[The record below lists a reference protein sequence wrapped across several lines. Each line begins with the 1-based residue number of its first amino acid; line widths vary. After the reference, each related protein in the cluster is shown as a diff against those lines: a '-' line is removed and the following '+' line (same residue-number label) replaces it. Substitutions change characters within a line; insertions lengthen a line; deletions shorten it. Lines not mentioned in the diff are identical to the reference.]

1 MSSSAAIISM
11 QSSTNNN
18 NSHHAPNSTRS
29 RVASSDSWSTLK
41 SLPTILMTRTSFKV
55 NEDHLLNL
63 AIKARLENRECGY
76 LSRRGGQDPSS
87 SPNKWQ
93 SKWFVLYQNL
103 LFYYDNVN
111 SPKPQGVYF
120 LESCYSSRS
129 PAKNSKDGEKLN
141 CFSISYTRDGRNAIE
156 FAAESETDCQVWI
169 ECIQTCSY
177 NRLLSLKEELE
188 QKYLHLSQVYESE
201 AKTKY
206 QYLQQVEELSTE
218 VRELRRELSLY
229 RRQHHLLRT
238 KSTAEE
244 DTEEIRKIKKVQ
256 SLCRGWLYR
265 QRWKRI
271 VEEYIRSPHAEMMRK
286 RNNIIFNLVES
297 EREYVHQLEI
307 LVANYVRPFRM
318 AASSKKP
325 PVTHEDINSIFL
337 NSEIILF
344 LHQIFYKGLSK
355 KLENWPTFY
364 TGDLFDMFISM
375 LHIYLEYV
383 RNHHYSL
390 QNLIEC
396 KLSNSE
402 FSKFL
407 ERCQVKAACEGMSL
421 ETLLVLPM
429 NRIPYYIIT
438 LANCLSHTPHAHVER
453 EKLEQAKDK
462 LEELSKIMHDEVS
475 ETEHIRTNLA
485 IERSIAE
492 GCDVLLDVNQV
503 LCRQDGLVLWTG
515 EKNKPNHGQRLSARE
530 IRRNETVVQCYL
542 FSNHLVTTTRG
553 SNGKLHL
560 VKGCGVIPL
569 ADVTLVEDIS
579 TDPQYL
585 LASVTEEDS
594 VDDTN
599 SHMTDNKNTELDIY
613 INRLF
618 RLIVEPR
625 DQTPFS
631 ATFVANDENHKS
643 EWCTDIAQC
652 LQNLRYTELV
662 TRTFRNESSVIAP
675 ESVKSDVKLYKDDS
689 KMKFSK
695 TLDSCKIPQIRH
707 ATLERLFERLTDLR
721 FLSID
726 FLNTFLLTYRL
737 YTDAHTVMEILIRIY
752 KSSPHT
758 SLDHANETDT
768 QKTDEHHKEKP
779 IKISEIDNELTRRI
793 STVETSVTTTTEQE
807 RDLRRHS
814 HIGSFQRGISID
826 QNEIVTTTVVTKT
839 TEKKI
844 SIKSSE
850 ATVALPTLATIPS
863 MDIDES
869 IETPHRP
876 LAPLASSETFTDVNS
891 LSHDD
896 HKLQGNTKISSTKN
910 KKEHLSPQTSSKTT
924 KSEFDSLEILFDF
937 PSSGISSNTHLNVEQ
952 PPHNMSHL
960 CFNDNH
966 QILTTDKEE
975 QKKLLLEKSD
985 SPTTLQ
991 RARLESNS
999 ATGIAQA
1006 NQTTSQNV
1014 LMLSKRLSEVLSSP
1028 RQSLRNAAEGTFKK
1042 VLPGVVVTSSRSS
1055 RRRTSSAAATQAFA
1069 AAVAGE
1075 SPKFARNERLPSTPG
1090 SSSASPQPTASNN
1103 PLASCSSR
1111 EQKTNEYTIV
1121 NTASTM
1127 RVLNVLR
1134 HWLTKHPLD
1143 FHRDPKLKEM
1153 VLELLQDMLVNG
1165 HLIATEH
1172 KAAVTIIKQLETNE
1186 VEEKNTE
1193 LQLILHPPPASDV
1206 TLDQI
1211 AVSDVAEQMT
1221 LIDHKL
1227 FCALYSEELILQGW
1241 MKPGRDDLAPNV
1253 AGISRRFNEMCRLV
1267 ITEILSQTTING
1279 RVQCIE
1285 KWGTI
1290 ADICRYLRNFNGVL
1304 QIMAAFVNSSVYR
1317 LKQTWDRISKQNK
1330 QVINKLQSL
1339 VHSDGKFKNLRDTL
1353 TKVDPPCVPYL
1364 GLYLSDLTF
1373 IEESS
1378 QDVSETDLINF
1389 SKMRM
1394 KTHIISEVRRF
1405 QSATFKIKHNPR
1417 ICAYLLNTSRLLSED
1432 QCYVLS
1438 LKLEPRATRAGV
1450 TNPSV

>member
-1 MSSSAAIISM
+1 M
-11 QSSTNNN
+11 QSQNNN
-18 NSHHAPNSTRS
+18 NSQQTTYNTRT
-29 RVASSDSWSTLK
+29 RMASSDSWSPLK
-41 SLPTILMTRTSFKV
+41 NLPTILMARTSFKV

-76 LSRRGGQDPSS
+76 LSRRGGSDPSS

-93 SKWFVLYQNL
+93 LKWFVLYQNL

-111 SPKPQGVYF
+111 SSKPQGVYF
-120 LESCYSSRS
+120 LESCYASRS

-141 CFSISYTRDGRNAIE
+141 CFSISYVRDGRNATE

-177 NRLLSLKEELE
+177 NRLVSLKEELE
-188 QKYLHLSQVYESE
+188 KKYLHLSQVYESE

-218 VRELRRELSLY
+218 VRELRRELSRY

-238 KSTAEE
+238 KSIAEE
-244 DTEEIRKIKKVQ
+244 DSNELRKIKKVQ

-286 RNNIIFNLVES
+286 RNNIVFNLVES

-325 PVTHEDINSIFL
+325 SITHEDVNSIFL

-355 KLENWPTFY
+355 KLEQWPTFY

-390 QNLIEC
+390 QNLVEC
-396 KLSNSE
+396 KLSNPD
-402 FSKFL
+402 FNKFL
-407 ERCQVKAACEGMSL
+407 ERCEQKAACEGLTL

-453 EKLEQAKDK
+453 EQLEQAKNK

-475 ETEHIRTNLA
+475 ETEHIRANLA

-503 LCRQDGLVLWTG
+503 LCRQGGLVLWTG
-515 EKNKPNHGQRLSARE
+515 DRNKQVFNQRLSAKE
-530 IRRNETVVQCYL
+530 IRRNEMVVQCYL
-542 FSNHLVTTTRG
+542 FTNHVVITTRA

-569 ADVTLVEDIS
+569 VDVTLVDDIN
-579 TDPQYL
+579 TDPQCFL
-585 LASVTEEDS
+585 PSVTEEDTS
-594 VDDTN
+594 DDTN
-599 SHMTDNKNTELDIY
+599 SNITDNKNVELDAY

-625 DQTPFS
+625 DQPSYST
-631 ATFVANDENHKS
+631 TLVANDENHKS
-643 EWCTDIAQC
+643 EWCSDIAQC
-652 LQNLRYTELV
+652 LQNLRYTNLLSG
-662 TRTFRNESSVIAP
+662 TFRNQSSVIAP
-675 ESVKSDVKLYKDDS
+675 ESVKFDAKLYKDDS
-689 KMKFSK
+689 EIKYSK

-707 ATLERLFERLTDLR
+707 ATVERLHERLTDLR

-737 YTDAHTVMEILIRIY
+737 YTDAYSVMDTLIRLY

-758 SLDHANETDT
+758 SLDHTNEIDGTNI
-768 QKTDEHHKEKP
+768 QKSDEQNKGKQ
-779 IKISEIDNELTRRI
+779 IKINENENELTRRI
-793 STVETSVTTTTEQE
+793 STVLDISNTQSKEQE

-814 HIGSFQRGISID
+814 HTGTFRRGLSIE
-826 QNEIVTTTVVTKT
+826 QNETTTIT
-839 TEKKI
+839 TTTTTTLQKIVDKKC
-844 SIKSSE
+844 SIKPHD
-850 ATVALPTLATIPS
+850 TIVILPSIPS
-863 MDIDES
+863 MDVDELNDTS
-869 IETPHRP
+869 HRP
-876 LAPLASSETFTDVNS
+876 LAPLASSETFSDVDA
-891 LSHDD
+891 LSRDSQQQQD
-896 HKLQGNTKISSTKN
+896 LKISSIN
-910 KKEHLSPQTSSKTT
+910 NEESNIKTP
-924 KSEFDSLEILFDF
+924 KSDFDSLEKLFDF
-937 PSSGISSNTHLNVEQ
+937 PSSDISSEARLDIERSSQQSTTRIRFSDTDQIIPTH
-952 PPHNMSHL
+952 
-960 CFNDNH
+960 
-966 QILTTDKEE
+966 KEE
-975 QKKLLLEKSD
+975 EKNLDINKSD
-985 SPTTLQ
+985 SLTIQQRPRIDSSITT
-991 RARLESNS
+991 NNMP
-999 ATGIAQA
+999 A

-1014 LMLSKRLSEVLSSP
+1014 IWLSKRLSEVLASP
-1028 RQSLRNAAEGTFKK
+1028 RQSIRNAAESSFKK

-1055 RRRTSSAAATQAFA
+1055 RRRISSVAATQAFA
-1069 AAVAGE
+1069 VAISGE
-1075 SPKFARNERLPSTPG
+1075 SPKVLRNERLGSTPG
-1090 SSSASPQPTASNN
+1090 SSLASPQSITSTN
-1103 PLASCSSR
+1103 PLLSTSK
-1111 EQKTNEYTIV
+1111 EQKTNESTIV
-1121 NTASTM
+1121 NTAATM
-1127 RVLNVLR
+1127 RVLNILR

-1143 FHRDPKLKEM
+1143 FHRNPKLKEM
-1153 VLELLQDMLVNG
+1153 VLELLQDMLLNG
-1165 HLIATEH
+1165 HLIAAEH
-1172 KAAVTIIKQLETNE
+1172 KAAVGIIKQLETNE
-1186 VEEKNTE
+1186 ADENNEQ
-1193 LQLILHPPPASDV
+1193 LRLILNPTQVPNA
-1206 TLDQI
+1206 TFEQI
-1211 AVSDVAEQMT
+1211 AVSDLAEQMT
-1221 LIDHKL
+1221 FIDHKL
-1227 FCALYSEELILQGW
+1227 FCALDSEELLLQGW
-1241 MKPGRDDLAPNV
+1241 MKAGRDDLAPNV
-1253 AGISRRFNEMCRLV
+1253 ALISRRFNEMCRLV
-1267 ITEILSQTTING
+1267 ITEILSQPTING
-1279 RVQCIE
+1279 RIQCIE
-1285 KWGTI
+1285 KWGTV

-1304 QIMAAFVNSSVYR
+1304 QIMAAFVNSSIYR
-1317 LKQTWDRISKQNK
+1317 LKQTWDRTSKQSK
-1330 QVINKLQSL
+1330 HVINKLQIL

-1353 TKVDPPCVPYL
+1353 TKVDPPCIPYL

-1378 QDVSETDLINF
+1378 QDISEKKLINF

-1405 QSATFKIKHNPR
+1405 QSTPFKIKHNPR
-1417 ICAYLLNTSRLLSED
+1417 VCAYLLNSSRLLSED
-1432 QCYVLS
+1432 QCYGLS
-1438 LKLEPRATRAGV
+1438 LQLEPRASRAGV
-1450 TNPSV
+1450 ANLGV

>member
-407 ERCQVKAACEGMSL
+407 ERCQVKAACEGLSL

-675 ESVKSDVKLYKDDS
+675 ESVKSDVKLHKDDS

-707 ATLERLFERLTDLR
+707 ATLERLSERLTDLR

-758 SLDHANETDT
+758 SLDHTNETDT

-863 MDIDES
+863 MDIDELT
-869 IETPHRP
+869 ETPHRP

-896 HKLQGNTKISSTKN
+896 HKLQGNAKISSTKN

-1090 SSSASPQPTASNN
+1090 SSSASPQPAATIKARLENRECGYLSRRGGQDPSSSPNKWQSKWFVLYQN
-1103 PLASCSSR
+1103 LLFYYDNVNSPKPQGVYFLESCYSSR
-1111 EQKTNEYTIV
+1111 SPAKNSKDGEKLNCFSISYT
-1121 NTASTM
+1121 
-1127 RVLNVLR
+1127 
-1134 HWLTKHPLD
+1134 
-1143 FHRDPKLKEM
+1143 RDGRNAIEF
-1153 VLELLQDMLVNG
+1153 
-1165 HLIATEH
+1165 
-1172 KAAVTIIKQLETNE
+1172 AAE
-1186 VEEKNTE
+1186 
-1193 LQLILHPPPASDV
+1193 
-1206 TLDQI
+1206 
-1211 AVSDVAEQMT
+1211 
-1221 LIDHKL
+1221 
-1227 FCALYSEELILQGW
+1227 
-1241 MKPGRDDLAPNV
+1241 
-1253 AGISRRFNEMCRLV
+1253 
-1267 ITEILSQTTING
+1267 
-1279 RVQCIE
+1279 
-1285 KWGTI
+1285 
-1290 ADICRYLRNFNGVL
+1290 
-1304 QIMAAFVNSSVYR
+1304 
-1317 LKQTWDRISKQNK
+1317 
-1330 QVINKLQSL
+1330 
-1339 VHSDGKFKNLRDTL
+1339 
-1353 TKVDPPCVPYL
+1353 
-1364 GLYLSDLTF
+1364 
-1373 IEESS
+1373 
-1378 QDVSETDLINF
+1378 SETDCQVWIECIQTCSYN
-1389 SKMRM
+1389 
-1394 KTHIISEVRRF
+1394 
-1405 QSATFKIKHNPR
+1405 
-1417 ICAYLLNTSRLLSED
+1417 RLLSLKEELE
-1432 QCYVLS
+1432 QKYLHLSQVYESEAKTKYQYLQQVEELSTEVRELRRELS
-1438 LKLEPRATRAGV
+1438 LYRRQHHLLRTKSTAEEDTEEIRKIKKVQSLCRGWLYRQRWKRIVEEYIRYYYFIMNILHTIE
-1450 TNPSV
+1450 SF

>member
-1 MSSSAAIISM
+1 M
-11 QSSTNNN
+11 
-18 NSHHAPNSTRS
+18 
-29 RVASSDSWSTLK
+29 ASSDSWLPLK
-41 SLPTILMTRTSFKV
+41 SLQTILMTRTSFKV
-55 NEDHLLNL
+55 NEEHLLNL

-93 SKWFVLYQNL
+93 LKWFVLYQNL
-103 LFYYDNVN
+103 LFYYENVN
-111 SPKPQGVYF
+111 STKPQGVYF
-120 LESCYSSRS
+120 LESCYSTRS
-129 PAKNSKDGEKLN
+129 PTKNSKDGEKLN

-169 ECIQTCSY
+169 ECIQSCSY
-177 NRLLSLKEELE
+177 NRLLSVKEELE

-201 AKTKY
+201 AKAKY

-218 VRELRRELSLY
+218 VRQLRSELSRY

-238 KSTAEE
+238 KSIAEE

-271 VEEYIRSPHAEMMRK
+271 VEEYIRSPHAELIRR
-286 RNNIIFNLVES
+286 RNNIVFNLVES

-325 PVTHEDINSIFL
+325 PITHEDVNSIFL
-337 NSEIILF
+337 NTEIILF

-364 TGDLFDMFISM
+364 TGDLFDMLISM

-390 QNLIEC
+390 QCLVEC
-396 KLSNSE
+396 KLSNPG
-402 FSKFL
+402 FNKFL
-407 ERCQVKAACEGMSL
+407 ERCEMKAACEGL
-421 ETLLVLPM
+421 TLDILLVLPM
-429 NRIPYYIIT
+429 NRIPYYIVT

-453 EKLEQAKDK
+453 EKLEQTKSK

-503 LCRQDGLVLWTG
+503 LCRQDSLMLWIG
-515 EKNKPNHGQRLSARE
+515 DRNKLSLGQRFTTRDY
-530 IRRNETVVQCYL
+530 RRNEIVVQCYL
-542 FSNHLVTTTRG
+542 FSNHLVITTRA
-553 SNGKLHL
+553 SSGKLHL

-569 ADVTLVEDIS
+569 ADVTLVEDITS
-579 TDPQYL
+579 DPQYL
-585 LASVTEEDS
+585 LASVIEEDS
-594 VDDTN
+594 IDNTN
-599 SHMTDNKNTELDIY
+599 SNITDNTTTELDLH

-618 RLIVEPR
+618 RLIVESR
-625 DQTPFS
+625 NQTPYS
-631 ATFVANDENHKS
+631 TTLVANDEKHKS

-652 LQNLRYTELV
+652 LQNLRYTQLV
-662 TRTFRNESSVIAP
+662 TGTFRNASSVMAP
-675 ESVKSDVKLYKDDS
+675 ESVKSDVKLYKDDAEI
-689 KMKFSK
+689 KYSK

-707 ATLERLFERLTDLR
+707 ATVERLLERLTDLR

-737 YTDAHTVMEILIRIY
+737 YTDAYTVMETLIRVY

-758 SLDHANETDT
+758 SLDHTV
-768 QKTDEHHKEKP
+768 
-779 IKISEIDNELTRRI
+779 EIDGTNSNTIQKIDEQQKDKKLRLINEHDNEFNRRVSEGAKLLTTNSI
-793 STVETSVTTTTEQE
+793 TEQE

-814 HIGSFQRGISID
+814 HIGTFHRELSID
-826 QNEIVTTTVVTKT
+826 HHESIKT
-839 TEKKI
+839 ARTQEKKL
-844 SIKSSE
+844 SIKNSE
-850 ATVALPTLATIPS
+850 KSVGLPTSSS
-863 MDIDES
+863 MDITAS
-869 IETPHRP
+869 IDRLNFTQ
-876 LAPLASSETFTDVNS
+876 APLASSETFSDVVSICRDEQQKKYLSTNNGISNNIDKNS
-891 LSHDD
+891 S
-896 HKLQGNTKISSTKN
+896 QITKDN
-910 KKEHLSPQTSSKTT
+910 D
-924 KSEFDSLEILFDF
+924 FNSLEILFDF
-937 PSSGISSNTHLNVEQ
+937 PSVNIINDSQTDIIRTPENHCRVQYSENTHMN
-952 PPHNMSHL
+952 NT
-960 CFNDNH
+960 
-966 QILTTDKEE
+966 IKEE
-975 QKKLLLEKSD
+975 RKSLRFQTSD
-985 SPTTLQ
+985 SPPTQKQ
-991 RARLESNS
+991 RLHLDTQS
-999 ATGIAQA
+999 A
-1006 NQTTSQNV
+1006 TTSQNV
-1014 LMLSKRLSEVLSSP
+1014 QLLSKRLSEVLSSP
-1028 RQSLRNAAEGTFKK
+1028 RQSIRNAAESSFKK

-1055 RRRTSSAAATQAFA
+1055 RRRISSAAATQAFA
-1069 AAVAGE
+1069 VATSGE
-1075 SPKFARNERLPSTPG
+1075 SPKSMRNERL
-1090 SSSASPQPTASNN
+1090 ASNQGGGSISMQTATTSN
-1103 PLASCSSR
+1103 SAMPLSSR
-1111 EQKTNEYTIV
+1111 EQRANEYIIV

-1143 FHRDPKLKEM
+1143 FHTNPKLKEM
-1153 VLELLQDMLVNG
+1153 VLELLQDMLFNN
-1165 HLIATEH
+1165 HLIAAEH
-1172 KAAVTIIKQLETNE
+1172 KAAVAIIKQLETAE
-1186 VEEKNTE
+1186 IDEKKE
-1193 LQLILHPPPASDV
+1193 QLCLLLYPKQISNA
-1206 TLDQI
+1206 TFDQI
-1211 AVSDVAEQMT
+1211 AVSDLAEQMT

-1227 FCALYSEELILQGW
+1227 FCALGSEELLLQGW

-1253 AGISRRFNEMCRLV
+1253 ALVSRRFNEMCRLV
-1267 ITEILSQTTING
+1267 ITEILEQPTINA
-1279 RVQCIE
+1279 RIQCIE
-1285 KWGTI
+1285 KWCTV

-1330 QVINKLQSL
+1330 QVINKLQNL

-1378 QDVSETDLINF
+1378 QDISENLINF

-1394 KTHIISEVRRF
+1394 KTHIINEVHRF
-1405 QSATFKIKHNPR
+1405 QSTPFKIKHNPR
-1417 ICAYLLNTSRLLSED
+1417 VCAYLLDRSRLLTED
-1432 QCYVLS
+1432 QCYLLS
-1438 LKLEPRATRAGV
+1438 LKLEPRTSRVGLTGFGV
-1450 TNPSV
+1450 

>member
-1 MSSSAAIISM
+1 M
-11 QSSTNNN
+11 QPQNNNN
-18 NSHHAPNSTRS
+18 NSQQTTYNSRA
-29 RVASSDSWSTLK
+29 RMASSDSWLPLK
-41 SLPTILMTRTSFKV
+41 NLPTILMTRTSFKV

-76 LSRRGGQDPSS
+76 LSRRGGPDTSS

-93 SKWFVLYQNL
+93 LKWFVLYQNL
-103 LFYYDNVN
+103 LFYYENVN

-120 LESCYSSRS
+120 LESCYASRS

-141 CFSISYTRDGRNAIE
+141 CFSISYTRDGRNATE
-156 FAAESETDCQVWI
+156 FAAESENDCQIWI

-177 NRLLSLKEELE
+177 NRLVSLKEELE

-218 VRELRRELSLY
+218 VRELRRELSRY

-238 KSTAEE
+238 KSIAEE
-244 DTEEIRKIKKVQ
+244 DTKELRKIKKVQ

-325 PVTHEDINSIFL
+325 PITHEDANSIFL

-355 KLENWPTFY
+355 KLEQWPTFY

-390 QNLIEC
+390 QNLVEC
-396 KLSNSE
+396 KLSNPD
-402 FSKFL
+402 FNKFL
-407 ERCQVKAACEGMSL
+407 ERCERKASCEGLTL

-453 EKLEQAKDK
+453 EKLEQAKTK

-475 ETEHIRTNLA
+475 ETEHIRANLA

-492 GCDVLLDVNQV
+492 GCDVLLDVNQI
-503 LCRQDGLVLWTG
+503 LCRQGGLVLWTG
-515 EKNKPNHGQRLSARE
+515 DRNKQGHNQRLTARE
-530 IRRNETVVQCYL
+530 IRRNEMVVQCYL
-542 FSNHLVTTTRG
+542 FSNHLVITTRA

-569 ADVTLVEDIS
+569 ADVTLVDDIS
-579 TDPQYL
+579 TDPQCL
-585 LASVTEEDS
+585 LTAVTEEDTS
-594 VDDTN
+594 DDTTLN
-599 SHMTDNKNTELDIY
+599 LTDNKNGEFDAY

-625 DQTPFS
+625 DQSSYST
-631 ATFVANDENHKS
+631 TFVANDENYKS
-643 EWCTDIAQC
+643 EWCSDIAQC
-652 LQNLRYTELV
+652 LQNLRYTNLL
-662 TRTFRNESSVIAP
+662 TGTFRNESSVMAP
-675 ESVKSDVKLYKDDS
+675 ESVKFDVKLYKDDS
-689 KMKFSK
+689 EIKYCK

-707 ATLERLFERLTDLR
+707 ATVERLLERLTDLR

-737 YTDAHTVMEILIRIY
+737 YTDAYTVMDTLIRIY

-758 SLDHANETDT
+758 SLDNTNEIDGTNI
-768 QKTDEHHKEKP
+768 QKSDEQNKGKQ
-779 IKISEIDNELTRRI
+779 IKINENDNELTRRI
-793 STVETSVTTTTEQE
+793 STVVEISNTKKAEQE

-814 HIGSFQRGISID
+814 HTGTFHRGLSIE
-826 QNEIVTTTVVTKT
+826 QPEATTPTTTVTKT
-839 TEKKI
+839 VDKKS
-844 SIKSSE
+844 SIKSND
-850 ATVALPTLATIPS
+850 AIVMLPTIPS
-863 MDIDES
+863 MDVDDSNDIL
-869 IETPHRP
+869 HRP
-876 LAPLASSETFTDVNS
+876 LAPLASSETFSDVDALNRDTQQKQDINS
-891 LSHDD
+891 
-896 HKLQGNTKISSTKN
+896 SSIDN
-910 KKEHLSPQTSSKTT
+910 EENHLKEESTCKTT
-924 KSEFDSLEILFDF
+924 KSDFDSLEKLFDF
-937 PSSGISSNTHLNVEQ
+937 PSSEMSSETHLDIEHPSQ
-952 PPHNMSHL
+952 STTTRIRFSDM
-960 CFNDNH
+960 D
-966 QILTTDKEE
+966 QIITSDKEE
-975 QKKLLLEKSD
+975 QQILQIKKSD
-985 SPTTLQ
+985 SLTIQQRPRIDSNVTT
-991 RARLESNS
+991 NN
-999 ATGIAQA
+999 TQA

-1014 LMLSKRLSEVLSSP
+1014 IWLSKRLSEVLASP
-1028 RQSLRNAAEGTFKK
+1028 RQSIRNAAESSFKK

-1055 RRRTSSAAATQAFA
+1055 RRRISSVAATQAFA
-1069 AAVAGE
+1069 VATSGE
-1075 SPKFARNERLPSTPG
+1075 SPKVLRNERLGSIPG
-1090 SSSASPQPTASNN
+1090 SSLASPQSITSTN
-1103 PLASCSSR
+1103 PLASTSK
-1111 EQKTNEYTIV
+1111 EQKANECTIV
-1121 NTASTM
+1121 TTASTM
-1127 RVLNVLR
+1127 RVLNILR

-1143 FHRDPKLKEM
+1143 FHRNPKLKEM
-1153 VLELLQDMLVNG
+1153 VLELLQDMLLNG
-1165 HLIATEH
+1165 HLIAAEH
-1172 KAAVTIIKQLETNE
+1172 KAAAGIIKQLETNE
-1186 VEEKNTE
+1186 IDENNE
-1193 LQLILHPPPASDV
+1193 QLRLLLNPIQVPNA
-1206 TLDQI
+1206 TFEQI
-1211 AVSDVAEQMT
+1211 AVSDLAEQMT

-1227 FCALYSEELILQGW
+1227 FCALDSEELLLQGW

-1253 AGISRRFNEMCRLV
+1253 ALISRRFNEMCRLV
-1267 ITEILSQTTING
+1267 ITEILSQPTING
-1279 RVQCIE
+1279 RIQCIE
-1285 KWGTI
+1285 KWGTV

-1304 QIMAAFVNSSVYR
+1304 QIMAAFVNSSIYR
-1317 LKQTWDRISKQNK
+1317 LKQTWDRISKQSK
-1330 QVINKLQSL
+1330 HVINKLQTL

-1353 TKVDPPCVPYL
+1353 TKVDPPCIPYL

-1378 QDVSETDLINF
+1378 QDISEKKLINF

-1405 QSATFKIKHNPR
+1405 QSTPFKIKHNPR
-1417 ICAYLLNTSRLLSED
+1417 VCAYLLNPSRLLSED
-1432 QCYVLS
+1432 QCYGLS
-1438 LKLEPRATRAGV
+1438 LQLEPRASRAGV
-1450 TNPSV
+1450 TNLGV

>member
-1 MSSSAAIISM
+1 M
-11 QSSTNNN
+11 
-18 NSHHAPNSTRS
+18 
-29 RVASSDSWSTLK
+29 ASSDSWLGLR
-41 SLPTILMTRTSFKV
+41 SLSAILMTRASFKV
-55 NEDHLLNL
+55 NEEHLYNL

-93 SKWFVLYQNL
+93 LKWFVLYQNL
-103 LFYYDNVN
+103 LFYYENVN
-111 SPKPQGVYF
+111 SSKPQGVYF

-156 FAAESETDCQVWI
+156 FAAESESDCQVWI
-169 ECIQTCSY
+169 ECIQSCSY
-177 NRLLSLKEELE
+177 NRLLSVKEEIE

-206 QYLQQVEELSTE
+206 QYLQQVEELSAE
-218 VRELRRELSLY
+218 VRELRRELSRY

-238 KSTAEE
+238 KSIAEE
-244 DTEEIRKIKKVQ
+244 DSAEIRKIKKVQ

-271 VEEYIRSPHAEMMRK
+271 VEEYIRSPHAELMRK
-286 RNNIIFNLVES
+286 RNNIVFNLVES
-297 EREYVHQLEI
+297 ERDYVHQLEI

-325 PVTHEDINSIFL
+325 TITHEDVNSIFL
-337 NSEIILF
+337 NTEIILF

-390 QNLIEC
+390 QCLVEC
-396 KLSNSE
+396 KLSSSE
-402 FSKFL
+402 FNKFL
-407 ERCQVKAACEGMSL
+407 ERCETKAACEGL
-421 ETLLVLPM
+421 TLDTLLVLPM
-429 NRIPYYIIT
+429 NRIPYYIVT

-453 EKLEQAKDK
+453 EKLEHTKSK

-475 ETEHIRTNLA
+475 ETEHIRANLA

-503 LCRQDGLVLWTG
+503 LCRQDSLILLNNDR
-515 EKNKPNHGQRLSARE
+515 NKPSLGQRFTPRD
-530 IRRNETVVQCYL
+530 IRRNEVVVQCYL
-542 FSNHLVTTTRG
+542 FSNHLVTTTRA

-569 ADVTLVEDIS
+569 ADVTLVEDIAA
-579 TDPQYL
+579 DPQHL
-585 LASVTEEDS
+585 LAAVSEEDS

-599 SHMTDNKNTELDIY
+599 SNITDSKTGEYDINF
-613 INRLF
+613 NRLF
-618 RLIVEPR
+618 RLIVESR
-625 DQTPFS
+625 DQTSYS
-631 ATFVANDENHKS
+631 ATFVANDDKHKS

-662 TRTFRNESSVIAP
+662 TGSFRNASSVMSP
-675 ESVKSDVKLYKDDS
+675 ESVKSDLKLYKDDS
-689 KMKFSK
+689 EIKYSK

-707 ATLERLFERLTDLR
+707 ATVERLLERLTDLR

-737 YTDAHTVMEILIRIY
+737 YTDAYTVMDTLVRVY

-758 SLDHANETDT
+758 SLDHTNDLDGTAH
-768 QKTDEHHKEKP
+768 KTDELQKEKV
-779 IKISEIDNELTRRI
+779 IQIVDHDSDITRRVSEGI
-793 STVETSVTTTTEQE
+793 DTLTVVTTPTAEQE
-807 RDLRRHS
+807 RELRRHS
-814 HIGSFQRGISID
+814 HIGTFRRALSID
-826 QNEIVTTTVVTKT
+826 QNEAISTTKH
-839 TEKKI
+839 TEKRTLTKCN
-844 SIKSSE
+844 E
-850 ATVALPTLATIPS
+850 VTPVLPTTPS
-863 MDIDES
+863 IDTGELVDPLHN
-869 IETPHRP
+869 T
-876 LAPLASSETFTDVNS
+876 LAPLASSETFSDGVSLCFDEQQKKDSSNNNNEAFNS
-891 LSHDD
+891 D
-896 HKLQGNTKISSTKN
+896 KISKP
-910 KKEHLSPQTSSKTT
+910 KQKTNDY
-924 KSEFDSLEILFDF
+924 DSLEILFDF
-937 PSSGISSNTHLNVEQ
+937 PSSDLSNDLRVEI
-952 PPHNMSHL
+952 PRSPETPSRIRFSENL
-960 CFNDNH
+960 
-966 QILTTDKEE
+966 QIININKDEV
-975 QKKLLLEKSD
+975 KKSLRVETSD
-985 SPTTLQ
+985 SPTVPKSQQ
-991 RARLESNS
+991 RLRLDS
-999 ATGIAQA
+999 QA
-1006 NQTTSQNV
+1006 NLTTKENV
-1014 LMLSKRLSEVLSSP
+1014 QWLSKRLSEVLSSP
-1028 RQSLRNAAEGTFKK
+1028 RQSLRNAAEGSLKK

-1055 RRRTSSAAATQAFA
+1055 RRRISSAAATQAFA
-1069 AAVAGE
+1069 VATSGE
-1075 SPKFARNERLPSTPG
+1075 SPKGMRHERLGSNPGGGSVSTQSG
-1090 SSSASPQPTASNN
+1090 TASSCVVPLNN
-1103 PLASCSSR
+1103 R
-1111 EQKTNEYTIV
+1111 EQRTNEYIIV

-1143 FHRDPKLKEM
+1143 FHTNPKLKEM
-1153 VLELLQDMLVNG
+1153 VLELLQDMLMNDY
-1165 HLIATEH
+1165 LIAAEN
-1172 KAAVTIIKQLETNE
+1172 KAAAAIIKQLETSEIDDQNE
-1186 VEEKNTE
+1186 
-1193 LQLILHPPPASDV
+1193 QLRILLNPTQPSNA
-1206 TLDQI
+1206 TFEQI
-1211 AVSDVAEQMT
+1211 AVSDLAEQMT

-1227 FCALYSEELILQGW
+1227 FCALGSEELLLLGW
-1241 MKPGRDDLAPNV
+1241 MKPGREDLAPNV
-1253 AGISRRFNEMCRLV
+1253 ALVSKRFNEMCRLV
-1267 ITEILSQTTING
+1267 ITEILTQSNVNA

-1285 KWGTI
+1285 KWSTV

-1330 QVINKLQSL
+1330 QVINKLQAL

-1378 QDVSETDLINF
+1378 QDISDKQLINF

-1394 KTHIISEVRRF
+1394 KTHIINEIHRF
-1405 QSATFKIKHNPR
+1405 QSTAFKIKHNAR
-1417 ICAYLLNTSRLLSED
+1417 VCAYLLDQSSLLSED
-1432 QCYVLS
+1432 QCYILS
-1438 LKLEPRATRAGV
+1438 LKLEPRPSRAGL
-1450 TNPSV
+1450 TNLGV